1 MYYQYTVQNPKLFTL
16 PIALSGIIQQLF
28 NAADTSIVGYFDNAA
43 ALAAVGTNGEIVAL
57 IVTLSAGLSLGVN
70 ILVAGCIG
78 RGRTQDVPAAA
89 GTAVLLAAVLG
100 CALLVAAAGALLIL
114 LPTGPQYMAA
124 TSVGL
129 FFTGLLSGIHIGCTI
144 VGVFVLFYGLSL
156 FLRGRS

>member
-1 MYYQYTVQNPKLFTL
+1 MLQQQKGQAVQLVYVYPL
-16 PIALSGIIQQLF
+16 PLRKRVPARKHDLVL
-28 NAADTSIVGYFDNAA
+28 
-43 ALAAVGTNGEIVAL
+43 VAL

-100 CALLVAAAGALLIL
+100 CALLVAAVGALLIL

-144 VGVFVLFYGLSL
+144 VGVFVLFYGLFL